1 MNVVLLQLLGSGL
14 LVVVFLST
22 IALRRPVGS
31 TEMAGVS

>member
-1 MNVVLLQLLGSGL
+1 MNVVLLQLLASGL
-14 LVVVFLST
+14 LVVFLST